1 MSGADLDKAGQL
13 VAVVGPSGAGKDTVL
28 DAACRA
34 APWLVRA
41 KRVITRDEDKGGE
54 DHIGVSDEAFE
65 AGLAAG
71 AFLFHWQAHG
81 LRYAVPVSVV
91 AALKEGKTVLF
102 NGSREALPAIMESYP
117 DLRVVVITT
126 DRETLSRRL
135 EERGRETAAEI
146 EKRLERGRIAVPEG
160 IPFMEIDNSG
170 RVKDSVAQLL
180 AALGQVETAA

>member
-1 MSGADLDKAGQL
+1 MSSRADMSPAGAL

-54 DHIGVSDEAFE
+54 DHIGVGHEAFD

-71 AFLFHWQAHG
+71 AFLFHWEAHG
-81 LRYAVPVSVV
+81 LRYAVPVSVL

-102 NGSREALPAIMESYP
+102 NGSREALPEIMETYP
-117 DLRVVVITT
+117 ALRVVVITT
-126 DRETLSRRL
+126 DRATLSRRL
-135 EERGRETAAEI
+135 EERGRETAQEI
-146 EKRLERGRIAVPEG
+146 EK
-160 IPFMEIDNSG
+160 
-170 RVKDSVAQLL
+170 
-180 AALGQVETAA
+180 AART